1 MKTIR
6 IWQTVTGLLLLGTL
20 AACDKNKNN
29 EDNNSTARIEIRL
42 TDAPNEHIREVWV
55 DIKDIQINL
64 GDSAG
69 WTSVPDIHQG
79 VYNLM
84 DLTNGRDTLLADA
97 AIPAG
102 KLNQLRLILGNNNYL
117 ITTDGTREELTT
129 PSAEESG
136 LKVLVNTDLAGGMLY
151 RLVLDFDAAKSIVTA
166 GNSGKHLLKP
176 VIRVLSFVPSGG
188 IIKGFVAPDSVLT
201 QVYAIKGTDTI
212 SSTSTDAGNYTFRDI
227 ASGSYS
233 LSFVPVADSFNSA
246 TKNVTVELGQTAI
259 ADTVFLEHQ

>member
-1 MKTIR
+1 
-6 IWQTVTGLLLLGTL
+6 
-20 AACDKNKNN
+20 
-29 EDNNSTARIEIRL
+29 
-42 TDAPNEHIREVWV
+42 
-55 DIKDIQINL
+55 
-64 GDSAG
+64 
-69 WTSVPDIHQG
+69 
-79 VYNLM
+79 M

-117 ITTDGTREELTT
+117 ITTDGAREELTT

-151 RLVLDFDAAKSIVTA
+151 RLALDFDAAKSIVTA

-188 IIKGFVAPDSVLT
+188 IVKGFVAPDSVLT
-201 QVYAIKGTDTI
+201 QIYAIRGTDTI

-227 ASGSYS
+227 PAGPYS

-259 ADTVFLEHQ
+259 ADTVFLEHK

>member
-79 VYNLM
+79 
-84 DLTNGRDTLLADA
+84 
-97 AIPAG
+97 
-102 KLNQLRLILGNNNYL
+102 
-117 ITTDGTREELTT
+117 
-129 PSAEESG
+129 G
-136 LKVLVNTDLAGGMLY
+136 L
-151 RLVLDFDAAKSIVTA
+151 
-166 GNSGKHLLKP
+166 
-176 VIRVLSFVPSGG
+176 
-188 IIKGFVAPDSVLT
+188 
-201 QVYAIKGTDTI
+201 
-212 SSTSTDAGNYTFRDI
+212 
-227 ASGSYS
+227 
-233 LSFVPVADSFNSA
+233 
-246 TKNVTVELGQTAI
+246 
-259 ADTVFLEHQ
+259 